1 MMNRA
6 IVLSALLVILAA
18 PLALVH
24 PQPAAA
30 AGTITVITVER
41 GSGKPAPYAKYCVSD
56 LREDGGLNGG
66 VGCATD
72 TDGDGTTHVQ
82 VAPCDP
88 CHVAQ
93 ALPEQPDGQPTDY
106 LLEEPQI
113 TSLGGTLTF
122 RNFLKPYFVV
132 TLRDAQTGNLVKG
145 GCILMSRPNVGGS
158 GFGACDGN
166 PNGGNADRDG
176 RKNGK
181 IRTARLPTPDGR
193 PATLTYKVENTTPW
207 YTARS
212 VKESAEPATTGEF
225 ETVTLK
231 LRRSS

>member
-1 MMNRA
+1 MLKRA
-6 IVLSALLVILAA
+6 IVLSALLAILAA

-30 AGTITVITVER
+30 AGTITVNTIER
-41 GSGKPAPYAKYCVSD
+41 GSGKAAPYAKYCVAD
-56 LREDGGLNGG
+56 LRDDGGFNGG

-72 TDGDGTTHVQ
+72 TDGDGTTIVE

-88 CHVAQ
+88 CHVTQ
-93 ALPEQPDGQPTDY
+93 ALPEQPNGQPTDY

-113 TSLGGTLTF
+113 TFIGGSLTF

-132 TLRDAQTGNLVKG
+132 TLRDARTGNLVKG
-145 GCILMSRPNVGGS
+145 GCILVSRPNVGGS
-158 GFGACDGN
+158 GIGACDGN
-166 PNGGNADRDG
+166 ANGGNADRDG

-181 IRTARLPTPDGR
+181 IKTIRLSTPDGR
-193 PATLTYKVENTTPW
+193 PATLDYRVENKTPW

-212 VKESAEPATTGEF
+212 VTESVEPAKTGEF